1 MAATNVPVE
10 NVVGAYAEG
19 RDVQIARILACKRDR
34 NLFIDNGFCLL
45 LFSIDFVQKIRS
57 IFILL
62 HFHIPCKHIFP
73 YKAAIMA
80 YPKIE
85 RTLKMKLE
93 MLEKLC
99 SEMVEN
105 DYTMQHITF
114 SWRQTDINILLAV
127 DGDKYADILMGLSG
141 YDRSGQSL
149 SRLFSYHFE
158 RPCRSL
164 FIPEEDYRFFTK
176 IFDSLPKEKREGKGK
191 AFEPFNLFSLI
202 EGHLP
207 EHPTQAAA
215 NKLFSDIF
223 PPEVIKSSVEDADKI
238 YFMKTNDHLI
248 DRRHVSA

>member
-1 MAATNVPVE
+1 M
-10 NVVGAYAEG
+10 
-19 RDVQIARILACKRDR
+19 
-34 NLFIDNGFCLL
+34 
-45 LFSIDFVQKIRS
+45 RS

-127 DGDKYADILMGLSG
+127 DGDKY
-141 YDRSGQSL
+141 
-149 SRLFSYHFE
+149 
-158 RPCRSL
+158 CRY
-164 FIPEEDYRFFTK
+164 PY
-176 IFDSLPKEKREGKGK
+176 G
-191 AFEPFNLFSLI
+191 AFW
-202 EGHLP
+202 
-207 EHPTQAAA
+207 
-215 NKLFSDIF
+215 
-223 PPEVIKSSVEDADKI
+223 V
-238 YFMKTNDHLI
+238 
-248 DRRHVSA
+248 

>member
-1 MAATNVPVE
+1 M
-10 NVVGAYAEG
+10 
-19 RDVQIARILACKRDR
+19 
-34 NLFIDNGFCLL
+34 
-45 LFSIDFVQKIRS
+45 KI
-57 IFILL
+57 
-62 HFHIPCKHIFP
+62 
-73 YKAAIMA
+73 
-80 YPKIE
+80 
-85 RTLKMKLE
+85 E

-114 SWRQTDINILLAV
+114 SWRQTDVNILLAV

-141 YDRSGQSL
+141 YDRSGKSL

-176 IFDSLPKEKREGKGK
+176 IFASLPTEKREGKGK

-207 EHPTQAAA
+207 EHPLPGPPPRARPRTAA
-215 NKLFSDIF
+215 
-223 PPEVIKSSVEDADKI
+223 
-238 YFMKTNDHLI
+238 
-248 DRRHVSA
+248 DRRWSGSASRPQR